1 MFYILYFI
9 CLVHSNILCVV
20 YIVFYFLALTLSQMP
35 EHFSWTS
42 SDYNVDDWVWD
53 QSNKSPEVELSSDKE
68 SVYFYTDPVHQ
79 STGTAGIICSITSFI
94 YIYAFLSYIK
104 IMHFHIMINSTV
116 LILVLFIFCI
126 LA

>member
-1 MFYILYFI
+1 M
-9 CLVHSNILCVV
+9 
-20 YIVFYFLALTLSQMP
+20 ALTLSQMP

-79 STGTAGIICSITSFI
+79 STGTAGEGRQLES
-94 YIYAFLSYIK
+94 K
-104 IMHFHIMINSTV
+104 DV
-116 LILVLFIFCI
+116 
-126 LA
+126 